1 MTDCPTQE
9 FALYYLNEV
18 GTPVDSV
25 CTQPFIAAHY
35 SRYKY
40 GSTSAS
46 DAFAS
51 ALGHVFQYAFPQ
63 LVNSSSLFVASS
75 PYKYVPT
82 AAYVL
87 AHTFFHYLNHLRDN
101 LALPPAQLIK
111 IERRQASSGD
121 YGLLSLEQRH
131 TLMHSNPVFLQQTL
145 PRNADLII
153 IDDIKV
159 TGAHQNRLIRATDT
173 QTLSSRTFL
182 YILKILNPSPEM
194 LNPAIEDHL
203 NHSCVKNLNDLVDI
217 ALAPDF
223 TWNVRVCKFLLNAK
237 NRSALPA
244 FLAHMPDS
252 FLLQLYQNSLGD
264 GYNLMNA
271 YQESYMM
278 VQTALLQRQLLDNL
292 GGESKRITNYEA
304 NPP

>member
-1 MTDCPTQE
+1 MTDFPTQE
-9 FALYYLNEV
+9 FALYHINEV
-18 GTPVDSV
+18 GSPVDSA
-25 CTQPFIAAHY
+25 CTLPFVAARY
-35 SRYKY
+35 SCYKY
-40 GSTSAS
+40 GSTSAGNAFAYALG
-46 DAFAS
+46 DAF
-51 ALGHVFQYAFPQ
+51 HYAFPQ
-63 LVNSSSLFVASS
+63 LVNSPSLFVASS

-82 AAYVL
+82 AAYAL
-87 AHTFFHYLNHLRDN
+87 ARTFFHYLNHLRNN

-111 IERRQASSGD
+111 IERRQTSSGD

-131 TLMHSNPVFLQQTL
+131 ALMHSNPVSLQQTL

-159 TGAHQNRLIRATDT
+159 TGAHQNRLIRATET

-182 YILKILNPSPEM
+182 YVLKLLNPSPEM

-203 NHSCVKNLNDLVDI
+203 NHSFVKNLNDFVDV

-244 FLAHMPDS
+244 FLAHMPAS
-252 FLLQLYQNSLGD
+252 FLLKLYQNSLGD
-264 GYNLMNA
+264 GYNFMNA
-271 YQESYMM
+271 YQESHMI
-278 VQTALLQRQLLDNL
+278 VQTALLQRQLLDIQD
-292 GGESKRITNYEA
+292 GGSKRIANYDA